1 MAFHGL
7 TVEHFCVEFGDSS
20 CSGFWHISSKS
31 RRINTQTNAGE
42 NPTPPATAVS
52 VGKDEDDAKTDHD
65 GSCGDMIRRNARHN
79 GAHCA
84 ALVPVLVPCLAAV
97 TSASANH
104 LRLWHLWPVEGW
116 YDIIL
121 RPKHPCIEIEFHVAL
136 MEKCVMTRHC
146 KFKTIELKL
155 FLRRVCQM
163 RDDFYHS
170 FAILI
175 MNTIHDTIRY
185 TYGRW
190 KAVEMA
196 SLV

>member
-7 TVEHFCVEFGDSS
+7 TVEYFCVEFGDSS

-121 RPKHPCIEIEFHVAL
+121 RPKHPCIEIEFHVAPDG
-136 MEKCVMTRHC
+136 E
-146 KFKTIELKL
+146 
-155 FLRRVCQM
+155 M
-163 RDDFYHS
+163 RDDKT
-170 FAILI
+170 L
-175 MNTIHDTIRY
+175 
-185 TYGRW
+185 
-190 KAVEMA
+190 
-196 SLV
+196 